1 MRPAIAML
9 SLLRRQNR
17 ARTNTFAALRQLWH
31 SRVVKTVPAESLWSL
46 PPQRRRENFTA
57 LDTDSLAPAFSD
69 HTALVGDD
77 KAWQQILVWRGLPPT
92 GRPVRF
98 PLCGIFTFDE
108 ENRLAGEKIL
118 FGSNPAASWK
128 KRRAS
133 DLRSRRSTSSRPRI
147 KTKRE
152 PKQVLARYHLTSP
165 PRDSSPRYTYR
176 CAGIPKVAARDCVR

>member
-1 MRPAIAML
+1 
-9 SLLRRQNR
+9 
-17 ARTNTFAALRQLWH
+17 
-31 SRVVKTVPAESLWSL
+31 VKTVPAESLWSL

-128 KRRAS
+128 KRRAK
-133 DLRSRRSTSSRPRI
+133 RPPLTPI
-147 KTKRE
+147 YF
-152 PKQVLARYHLTSP
+152 LAP
-165 PRDSSPRYTYR
+165 ED
-176 CAGIPKVAARDCVR
+176 